1 MHRKLASIDG
11 AVAFVG
17 GINIIDDYHAEGTH
31 PAAVRLRGARQGPLA
46 TRVREVAAGLWSRVS
61 WATYGA
67 RPARWRGL
75 ATLSDRTAR
84 RASPPAS
91 PPAAGDAGGQ
101 RAALVLRDSL
111 RHRRA
116 IEDAYIEHIS
126 SARSEIIIASAY
138 FFSGR
143 RFTRALAKAARRGVR
158 VTLFMQGLAEFA
170 LLYYASWAL
179 YEPLLHAGVSIREYQ
194 LSLMHAKVAVFD
206 RRVACVGSSN
216 IDPLSLLMAREAN
229 VFVDD
234 AAFAERLHS
243 DLNEAMERGSTA
255 VEVRSWTRLPL
266 WQRLRVCLCY
276 RCARLLLAFY
286 GYDRSA
292 SGRPL
297 PRYCLPT
304 GGTDC
309 SARGRRSWARRRGRH
324 HHAPSGRVPT
334 ASRRRALP
342 SARTRSGSRGGWQRS
357 GRSPSSGGCRGSPSS
372 PGPTAPRRSAGTLV
386 ARRGRLT

>member
-1 MHRKLASIDG
+1 ML
-11 AVAFVG
+11 AFVG
-17 GINIIDDYHAEGTH
+17 GINIIDDYHPEAPTQ
-31 PAAVRLRGARQGPLA
+31 PQFDYAVRAEGPLA
-46 TRVREVAAGLWSRVS
+46 ARLREVAVGLWSRVS

-75 ATLSDRTAR
+75 ATLSGRTAR
-84 RASPPAS
+84 RASRT
-91 PPAAGDAGGQ
+91 AAGDPGGQ

-111 RHRRA
+111 RHRRS
-116 IEDAYIEHIS
+116 IEDAYIEQING
-126 SARSEIIIASAY
+126 ARSEIIIANAY
-138 FFSGR
+138 FFPGR
-143 RFTRALAKAARRGVR
+143 RFRRALAKAARRGVR

-243 DLNEAMERGSTA
+243 DLSEAMERGSTA

-266 WQRLRVCLCY
+266 WQRLRVWLCY

-286 GYDRSA
+286 GYDRL
-292 SGRPL
+292 R
-297 PRYCLPT
+297 
-304 GGTDC
+304 
-309 SARGRRSWARRRGRH
+309 
-324 HHAPSGRVPT
+324 
-334 ASRRRALP
+334 
-342 SARTRSGSRGGWQRS
+342 
-357 GRSPSSGGCRGSPSS
+357 
-372 PGPTAPRRSAGTLV
+372 
-386 ARRGRLT
+386 